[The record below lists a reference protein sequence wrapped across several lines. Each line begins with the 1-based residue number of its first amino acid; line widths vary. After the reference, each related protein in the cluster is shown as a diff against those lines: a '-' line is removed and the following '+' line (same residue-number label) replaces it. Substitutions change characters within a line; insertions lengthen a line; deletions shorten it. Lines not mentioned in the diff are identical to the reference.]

1 MPDIH
6 AKTCSPSG
14 ADGWFSCP
22 GRIVMEAPFPDRGNS
37 FSDEGTARHTVC
49 ALALLSDS
57 GAGAAAYVGEDLE
70 VSPSKTVTYKPEWVD
85 EDQDYIDTVR
95 ALAEGGELYVE
106 RVVNFETYTQVKGD
120 SFGTADAIVLK
131 PLRAE
136 GSRDYPPGMVVD
148 SQDYE
153 LIVVDRKTGYVEVP
167 VERNKQLMLYA
178 LGALAEFG
186 LVYDIVRVRLV
197 IHQRA
202 AREWD
207 CSIDELLE
215 FGMEARRKAS
225 SVQNAIQMHGAIDMD
240 EWERVFLNQEPSE
253 DACRYCKAMVPC
265 PSYNRMVEETT
276 GADFEVLQ
284 EPCSPPRFL
293 GTHGD
298 DDEELAHKMRLV
310 GAIEDWCK
318 AVRAECERR
327 LLAGL
332 QVPGFKLVLGKAGNR
347 KWSDEKAAEDM
358 LRKQFRL
365 PVEKAYDLSLI
376 SPTTAEKLAKAGD
389 IGERQWKKAAAL
401 ITRSEPKP
409 SVAPISDKRD
419 AYVPANPAD
428 DFAPISEPETA
439 GLDLC

>member
-14 ADGWFSCP
+14 ADGWFSCA
-22 GRIVMEAPFPDRGNS
+22 GRIVMEAPFPDNGNS

-49 ALALLSDS
+49 AEVLEGVIETVAEC
-57 GAGAAAYVGEDLE
+57 VGTGVD
-70 VSPSKTVTYKPEWVD
+70 VHGKSITYKPEWVD
-85 EDQDYIDTVR
+85 EDQDYVDTVR
-95 ALAEGGELYVE
+95 SLAEGGELYVE
-106 RVVNFETYTQVKGD
+106 RVVNFETFTGVKGD
-120 SFGTADAIVLK
+120 SFGTADAIVLR
-131 PLRAE
+131 PVFVGVGGDAH
-136 GSRDYPPGMVVD
+136 GNA
-148 SQDYE
+148 YE

-186 LVYDIVRVRLV
+186 LVYDIARVRLV

-207 CSIDELLE
+207 CSIEELLE
-215 FGMEARRKAS
+215 FGKLARSKAA
-225 SVQNAIQMHGAIDMD
+225 SVQVAVQTFRPDDA
-240 EWERVFLNQEPSE
+240 EWQRTFLNQDPSE
-253 DACRYCKAMVPC
+253 DACRYCKAMATC
-265 PSYNRMVEETT
+265 PSMQAKIEQVV
-276 GADFEVLQ
+276 GADFETMAEQPELPVHAARI
-284 EPCSPPRFL
+284 ETDESL
-293 GTHGD
+293 GRI
-298 DDEELAHKMRLV
+298 MRSV
-310 GAIEDWCK
+310 GLLEDFCK
-318 AVRAECERR
+318 AVRAETERR

-419 AYVPANPAD
+419 AYVPPNPAD

>member
-1 MPDIH
+1 MPEAIH

-14 ADGWFSCP
+14 ADGWFACP

-70 VSPSKTVTYKPEWVD
+70 VSPGKTITYKPEWVD

-131 PLRAE
+131 PLRHQSE
-136 GSRDYPPGMVVD
+136 VYKDDTPEPTGE
-148 SQDYE
+148 YE

-186 LVYDIVRVRLV
+186 LVYDIARVRLV

-207 CSIDELLE
+207 CSIEELLE
-215 FGMEARRKAS
+215 FGKLARSKAA
-225 SVQNAIQMHGAIDMD
+225 SVQMAVQTFRPDDA
-240 EWERVFLNQEPSE
+240 EWQRTFLNQDPSE
-253 DACRYCKAMVPC
+253 DACRYCKAMATC
-265 PSYNRMVEETT
+265 PSMQAKVEELV
-276 GADFEVLQ
+276 GADFETLV
-284 EPCSPPRFL
+284 EHSTVPVTARV
-293 GTHGD
+293 D
-298 DDEELAHKMRLV
+298 DMVPLEMQMASV
-310 GAIEDWCK
+310 GLLEDFCK
-318 AVRAECERR
+318 AVRAETERR

-347 KWSDEKAAEDM
+347 KWSDEKAAEEM

-419 AYVPANPAD
+419 AYVPPNPAD

>member
-14 ADGWFSCP
+14 ADGWFSCA
-22 GRIVMEAPFPDRGNS
+22 GRIVMEAPFPDNGNS

-49 ALALLSDS
+49 AEVLEGVIETVAEC
-57 GAGAAAYVGEDLE
+57 VGTGVD
-70 VSPSKTVTYKPEWVD
+70 VHGKSITYKPEWVD
-85 EDQDYIDTVR
+85 EDQDYVDTVR
-95 ALAEGGELYVE
+95 SLAEGGELYVE
-106 RVVNFETYTQVKGD
+106 RVVNFETFTGVKGD
-120 SFGTADAIVLK
+120 SFGTADAIVLR
-131 PLRAE
+131 PV
-136 GSRDYPPGMVVD
+136 SINCTPPGGVGGQMAYGA
-148 SQDYE
+148 YE

-186 LVYDIVRVRLV
+186 LVYDIARVRLV

-207 CSIDELLE
+207 CSVDELLE
-215 FGMEARRKAS
+215 FGKLARSKAA
-225 SVQNAIQMHGAIDMD
+225 SVQMAVQTFRPDDA
-240 EWERVFLNQEPSE
+240 EWQRTFLNQDPSE
-253 DACRYCKAMVPC
+253 DACRYCKAMATC
-265 PSYNRMVEETT
+265 PSMQAKVQSIV
-276 GADFEVLQ
+276 GADFSDELTVVV
-284 EPCSPPRFL
+284 PDPSP
-293 GTHGD
+293 D
-298 DDEELAHKMRLV
+298 RLHVQMATV
-310 GAIEDWCK
+310 GLVEDWCK
-318 AVRAECERR
+318 AVRAETERR
-327 LLAGL
+327 LLAGKP
-332 QVPGFKLVLGKAGNR
+332 VPGFKLVLGKAGNR
-347 KWSDEKAAEDM
+347 KWSDEKAAEEM

-409 SVAPISDKRD
+409 SVAPISDKRE
-419 AYVPANPAD
+419 AYVPPNPAD